1 MAPRIGQKMIEI
13 TLPDKS
19 KRYFDE
25 PPSIFE
31 LAQDI
36 GPGLAKATLAGV
48 INGEEYDACD
58 LIEKNSEVSILTNKD
73 QQGIDIIRHSCAH
86 LFGHAIKQIFPK
98 TKMAIGPIIEDGF
111 YYDIDLDHKLTQ
123 QDLAMIEKRMKELAR
138 TSYLVEKKVVPHK
151 EAVKVF
157 KSSKEDYKLEI
168 LKDIDNSEKVALPA
182 SLILKYLQKILRPLV
197 LFVNFF
203 SNFFMRL
210 LGTKETTINED
221 LSPEELKSVLEN
233 SGDLIPKKYQ
243 DMLISVLELDKVSVD
258 EVMTQRSVVI
268 GIDIN
273 QPIENI
279 LSNLQNNQK
288 DFLPVYN
295 ESLDDLRG
303 VIDLYGITSFLSNED
318 KSIESL
324 IESLDEA
331 YFIPE
336 NTPLSTQLFNFQKN
350 KKTVAV
356 IIDEYGSVKGLVTI
370 KDVLEEIVGELATDI
385 DRETVEIMEQKD
397 GSYLID
403 ASIPLRELNKKLNW
417 QLPINGAKTL
427 NGLIIDQVET
437 IPENNIKI
445 EIDNYAIETVLI
457 RNNMIKIARVLQVE
471 QEDEEL
477 SDD

>member
-1 MAPRIGQKMIEI
+1 MMSLNRYRLKHLVKENDKGAIRADKLLKRPDRLLGVILIGNNFVNILAASLTTVLCLNLFGDSGVVIGSIVLTLIILVFAEI
-13 TLPDKS
+13 T
-19 KRYFDE
+19 
-25 PPSIFE
+25 
-31 LAQDI
+31 
-36 GPGLAKATLAGV
+36 
-48 INGEEYDACD
+48 
-58 LIEKNSEVSILTNKD
+58 
-73 QQGIDIIRHSCAH
+73 
-86 LFGHAIKQIFPK
+86 PK
-98 TKMAIGPIIEDGF
+98 TFAA
-111 YYDIDLDHKLTQ
+111 L
-123 QDLAMIEKRMKELAR
+123 
-138 TSYLVEKKVVPHK
+138 
-151 EAVKVF
+151 
-157 KSSKEDYKLEI
+157 
-168 LKDIDNSEKVALPA
+168 NSEKVALPA

-258 EVMTQRSVVI
+258 EVMTQRSEVI

-273 QPIENI
+273 QPIETI

-303 VIDLYGITSFLSNED
+303 VIDLYGITSFLSNVD

-427 NGLIIDQVET
+427 NGLIIDQDET

-445 EIDNYAIETVLI
+445 EIENYSIETVLI
-457 RNNMIKIARVLQVE
+457 RNNMIKIARVLQIE

>member
-1 MAPRIGQKMIEI
+1 MMSLNRYRLKHLVKENDKGAIRADKLLKRPDRLLGVILIGNNFVNILAASLTTVLCLNLFGDSGVVIGSIVLTLIILVFAEI
-13 TLPDKS
+13 T
-19 KRYFDE
+19 
-25 PPSIFE
+25 
-31 LAQDI
+31 
-36 GPGLAKATLAGV
+36 
-48 INGEEYDACD
+48 
-58 LIEKNSEVSILTNKD
+58 
-73 QQGIDIIRHSCAH
+73 
-86 LFGHAIKQIFPK
+86 PK
-98 TKMAIGPIIEDGF
+98 TFAA
-111 YYDIDLDHKLTQ
+111 L
-123 QDLAMIEKRMKELAR
+123 
-138 TSYLVEKKVVPHK
+138 
-151 EAVKVF
+151 
-157 KSSKEDYKLEI
+157 
-168 LKDIDNSEKVALPA
+168 NSEKVALPA
-182 SLILKYLQKILRPLV
+182 SLILKYLQKLLRPLV

-210 LGTKETTINED
+210 LGTKETTVNED

-258 EVMTQRSVVI
+258 EVMTQRSEVI

-445 EIDNYAIETVLI
+445 EIENYSIETVLI
-457 RNNMIKIARVLQVE
+457 RNNMIKIARVLQIE

>member
-1 MAPRIGQKMIEI
+1 MMSLNRYRLKHLVKENDKGAIRADKLLKRPDRLLGVILIGNNFVNILAASLTTVLCLNLFGDSGVVIGSIVLTLIILVFAEI
-13 TLPDKS
+13 T
-19 KRYFDE
+19 
-25 PPSIFE
+25 
-31 LAQDI
+31 
-36 GPGLAKATLAGV
+36 
-48 INGEEYDACD
+48 
-58 LIEKNSEVSILTNKD
+58 
-73 QQGIDIIRHSCAH
+73 
-86 LFGHAIKQIFPK
+86 PK
-98 TKMAIGPIIEDGF
+98 TFAA
-111 YYDIDLDHKLTQ
+111 L
-123 QDLAMIEKRMKELAR
+123 
-138 TSYLVEKKVVPHK
+138 
-151 EAVKVF
+151 
-157 KSSKEDYKLEI
+157 
-168 LKDIDNSEKVALPA
+168 NSEKVALPA

-258 EVMTQRSVVI
+258 EVMTQRSEVI

-437 IPENNIKI
+437 IPEDNIKI
-445 EIDNYAIETVLI
+445 EIENYAIETVLI
-457 RNNMIKIARVLQVE
+457 RNNMIKIARVLQTE
-471 QEDEEL
+471 QKDEEL

>member
-1 MAPRIGQKMIEI
+1 MMSLNRYRLKHLVKENDKGAIRADKLLKRPDRLLGVILIGNNFVNILAASLTTVLCLNLFGDSGVVIGSIVLTLIILVFAEI
-13 TLPDKS
+13 T
-19 KRYFDE
+19 
-25 PPSIFE
+25 
-31 LAQDI
+31 
-36 GPGLAKATLAGV
+36 
-48 INGEEYDACD
+48 
-58 LIEKNSEVSILTNKD
+58 
-73 QQGIDIIRHSCAH
+73 
-86 LFGHAIKQIFPK
+86 PK
-98 TKMAIGPIIEDGF
+98 TFAA
-111 YYDIDLDHKLTQ
+111 L
-123 QDLAMIEKRMKELAR
+123 
-138 TSYLVEKKVVPHK
+138 
-151 EAVKVF
+151 
-157 KSSKEDYKLEI
+157 
-168 LKDIDNSEKVALPA
+168 NSEKVALPA

-258 EVMTQRSVVI
+258 EVMTQRSEVI

-279 LSNLQNNQK
+279 LSNLQNNHK

-303 VIDLYGITSFLSNED
+303 VIDLYGITAFLSNED

-385 DRETVEIMEQKD
+385 DKETVEIMEQKD

-403 ASIPLRELNKKLNW
+403 ASVPLRELNKKLNW

-445 EIDNYAIETVLI
+445 EIDNYVIETVLI
-457 RNNMIKIARVLQVE
+457 RNNMIKIARVLQIK

>member
-1 MAPRIGQKMIEI
+1 MMSLNRYRLKHLVKENDKGAIRAEKLLKRPDRLLGVILIGNNFVNILAASLTTVLCLNLFGDSGVVIGSIVLTLIILIFAEI
-13 TLPDKS
+13 T
-19 KRYFDE
+19 
-25 PPSIFE
+25 
-31 LAQDI
+31 
-36 GPGLAKATLAGV
+36 
-48 INGEEYDACD
+48 
-58 LIEKNSEVSILTNKD
+58 
-73 QQGIDIIRHSCAH
+73 
-86 LFGHAIKQIFPK
+86 PK
-98 TKMAIGPIIEDGF
+98 TFAA
-111 YYDIDLDHKLTQ
+111 L
-123 QDLAMIEKRMKELAR
+123 
-138 TSYLVEKKVVPHK
+138 
-151 EAVKVF
+151 
-157 KSSKEDYKLEI
+157 
-168 LKDIDNSEKVALPA
+168 NSEKVALPA
-182 SLILKYLQKILRPLV
+182 SFVLKYLQKLFRPLV

-203 SNFFMRL
+203 SNFFMRI

-258 EVMTQRSVVI
+258 EVMTQRSEVV

-279 LSNLQNNQK
+279 LSNLQKNQK
-288 DFLPVYN
+288 DFLPVYA
-295 ESLDDLRG
+295 ESLDELRG
-303 VIDLYGITSFLSNED
+303 IIDLYGITSFLSNED

-331 YFIPE
+331 YFTPE

-356 IIDEYGSVKGLVTI
+356 VIDEYGSVKGIVTI
-370 KDVLEEIVGELATDI
+370 KDVLEEIVGELATDV
-385 DRETVEIMEQKD
+385 DKETVEIMEQKD

-427 NGLIIDQVET
+427 NGLIIDQIET

-445 EIDNYAIETVLI
+445 EIENYLVETVLI
-457 RNNMIKIARVLQVE
+457 RNNMIKIARVLE
-471 QEDEEL
+471 LEKKEEEL
-477 SDD
+477 IDE

>member
-1 MAPRIGQKMIEI
+1 MMSLNRYRLKHLVKENDKGAIRADKLLKRPDRLLGVILIGNNFVNILAASLTTVLCLNLFGDSGVVIGSIVLTLFILVFAEI
-13 TLPDKS
+13 T
-19 KRYFDE
+19 
-25 PPSIFE
+25 
-31 LAQDI
+31 
-36 GPGLAKATLAGV
+36 
-48 INGEEYDACD
+48 
-58 LIEKNSEVSILTNKD
+58 
-73 QQGIDIIRHSCAH
+73 
-86 LFGHAIKQIFPK
+86 PK
-98 TKMAIGPIIEDGF
+98 TFAA
-111 YYDIDLDHKLTQ
+111 L
-123 QDLAMIEKRMKELAR
+123 
-138 TSYLVEKKVVPHK
+138 
-151 EAVKVF
+151 
-157 KSSKEDYKLEI
+157 
-168 LKDIDNSEKVALPA
+168 NSEKVALPA

-258 EVMTQRSVVI
+258 EVMTQRSEVI

-273 QPIENI
+273 QAVENI

-288 DFLPVYN
+288 DFLPVYD
-295 ESLDDLRG
+295 ESLDNLRG

-336 NTPLSTQLFNFQKN
+336 NTPLSTKLFNFQKN

-356 IIDEYGSVKGLVTI
+356 VIDEYGSVKGIVTI

-385 DRETVEIMEQKD
+385 DKETVEIMEQKD

-417 QLPINGAKTL
+417 QLPVNGAKTL
-427 NGLIIDQVET
+427 NGLIIDQIET
-437 IPENNIKI
+437 IPEKNIKI
-445 EIDNYAIETVLI
+445 KIENYSVESVLI
-457 RNNMIKIARVLQVE
+457 RNNMIKIARVLQLIE
-471 QEDEEL
+471 KDERL
-477 SDD
+477 SDE

>member
-1 MAPRIGQKMIEI
+1 MSLNRYRLKHLVKENDRGAIRAEKLLRRPDRLLGVILIGNNFVNILAASLTTVLCLNLFGDSGVVIGSIVLTLIILIFAEI
-13 TLPDKS
+13 T
-19 KRYFDE
+19 
-25 PPSIFE
+25 
-31 LAQDI
+31 
-36 GPGLAKATLAGV
+36 
-48 INGEEYDACD
+48 
-58 LIEKNSEVSILTNKD
+58 
-73 QQGIDIIRHSCAH
+73 
-86 LFGHAIKQIFPK
+86 PK
-98 TKMAIGPIIEDGF
+98 TFAA
-111 YYDIDLDHKLTQ
+111 L
-123 QDLAMIEKRMKELAR
+123 
-138 TSYLVEKKVVPHK
+138 
-151 EAVKVF
+151 
-157 KSSKEDYKLEI
+157 
-168 LKDIDNSEKVALPA
+168 NSEKVALPA
-182 SLILKYLQKILRPLV
+182 SFILKYLQKILRPLV

-203 SNFFMRL
+203 SNFFMRI
-210 LGTKETTINED
+210 LGTKETSINED

-258 EVMTQRSVVI
+258 EVMTQRSEVI

-279 LSNLQNNQK
+279 LSNLQKNQK
-288 DFLPVYN
+288 DFLPVYA
-295 ESLDDLRG
+295 ESLDELKG
-303 VIDLYGITSFLSNED
+303 IIDLYGITAFLSNED

-331 YFIPE
+331 YFTPE

-356 IIDEYGSVKGLVTI
+356 VIDEYGSVKGIVTI

-385 DRETVEIMEQKD
+385 DKETIEIMKQKD

-427 NGLIIDQVET
+427 NGLIIDQIET

-445 EIDNYAIETVLI
+445 EIENYLVETVLI
-457 RNNMIKIARVLQVE
+457 RNNMIKIARVLQLKKE
-471 QEDEEL
+471 EEL
-477 SDD
+477 NDE

>member
-1 MAPRIGQKMIEI
+1 MMSLNRYRLKHLVKENDKGAIRADKLLKRPDRLLGVILIGNNFVNILAASLTTVLCLNLFGDSGVVIGSIVLTLIILVFAEI
-13 TLPDKS
+13 T
-19 KRYFDE
+19 
-25 PPSIFE
+25 
-31 LAQDI
+31 
-36 GPGLAKATLAGV
+36 
-48 INGEEYDACD
+48 
-58 LIEKNSEVSILTNKD
+58 
-73 QQGIDIIRHSCAH
+73 
-86 LFGHAIKQIFPK
+86 PK
-98 TKMAIGPIIEDGF
+98 TFAA
-111 YYDIDLDHKLTQ
+111 L
-123 QDLAMIEKRMKELAR
+123 
-138 TSYLVEKKVVPHK
+138 
-151 EAVKVF
+151 
-157 KSSKEDYKLEI
+157 
-168 LKDIDNSEKVALPA
+168 NSEKVALPA

-233 SGDLIPKKYQ
+233 SGGLIPKKYQ

-258 EVMTQRSVVI
+258 EVMTQRSEVI

-273 QPIENI
+273 QPIETI

-445 EIDNYAIETVLI
+445 EIENYSIETVLI
-457 RNNMIKIARVLQVE
+457 RNNMIKIARVLQIE

>member
-1 MAPRIGQKMIEI
+1 MMSLNRYRLKHLVKENDKGAIRADKLLKRPDRLLGVILIGNNFVNILAASLTTVLCLNLFGDSGVVIGSIVLTLISLVFAEI
-13 TLPDKS
+13 T
-19 KRYFDE
+19 
-25 PPSIFE
+25 
-31 LAQDI
+31 
-36 GPGLAKATLAGV
+36 
-48 INGEEYDACD
+48 
-58 LIEKNSEVSILTNKD
+58 
-73 QQGIDIIRHSCAH
+73 
-86 LFGHAIKQIFPK
+86 PK
-98 TKMAIGPIIEDGF
+98 TFAA
-111 YYDIDLDHKLTQ
+111 L
-123 QDLAMIEKRMKELAR
+123 
-138 TSYLVEKKVVPHK
+138 
-151 EAVKVF
+151 
-157 KSSKEDYKLEI
+157 
-168 LKDIDNSEKVALPA
+168 NSEKVALPA
-182 SLILKYLQKILRPLV
+182 SLVLKYLQKILRPLV

-258 EVMTQRSVVI
+258 EVMTQRSEVI

-427 NGLIIDQVET
+427 NGLIIDQIET

>member
-1 MAPRIGQKMIEI
+1 MMSLNRYRLKHLVKENDKGAIRADKLLKRPDRLLGVILIGNNFVNILAASLTTVLCLNLFGDSGVVIGSIVLTLIILVFAEI
-13 TLPDKS
+13 T
-19 KRYFDE
+19 
-25 PPSIFE
+25 
-31 LAQDI
+31 
-36 GPGLAKATLAGV
+36 
-48 INGEEYDACD
+48 
-58 LIEKNSEVSILTNKD
+58 
-73 QQGIDIIRHSCAH
+73 
-86 LFGHAIKQIFPK
+86 PK
-98 TKMAIGPIIEDGF
+98 TFAA
-111 YYDIDLDHKLTQ
+111 L
-123 QDLAMIEKRMKELAR
+123 
-138 TSYLVEKKVVPHK
+138 
-151 EAVKVF
+151 
-157 KSSKEDYKLEI
+157 
-168 LKDIDNSEKVALPA
+168 NSEKVALPA

-210 LGTKETTINED
+210 LGTKETSIKED

-258 EVMTQRSVVI
+258 EVMTQRSEVI

-288 DFLPVYN
+288 DFLPVYD

-303 VIDLYGITSFLSNED
+303 VIDLYGITAFLSNED

-324 IESLDEA
+324 IESLEEA

-427 NGLIIDQVET
+427 NGLIIDQIET
-437 IPENNIKI
+437 IPEDNIKI
-445 EIDNYAIETVLI
+445 EIGNYAIETVLI
-457 RNNMIKIARVLQVE
+457 RNNMIKIARVLQIE

>member
-1 MAPRIGQKMIEI
+1 MMSLNRYRLKHLVKENDKGAIRADKLLKRPDRLLGVILIGNNFVNILAASLTTVLCLNLFGDSGVVIGSIVLTLIILVFAEI
-13 TLPDKS
+13 T
-19 KRYFDE
+19 
-25 PPSIFE
+25 
-31 LAQDI
+31 
-36 GPGLAKATLAGV
+36 
-48 INGEEYDACD
+48 
-58 LIEKNSEVSILTNKD
+58 
-73 QQGIDIIRHSCAH
+73 
-86 LFGHAIKQIFPK
+86 PK
-98 TKMAIGPIIEDGF
+98 TFAA
-111 YYDIDLDHKLTQ
+111 L
-123 QDLAMIEKRMKELAR
+123 
-138 TSYLVEKKVVPHK
+138 
-151 EAVKVF
+151 
-157 KSSKEDYKLEI
+157 
-168 LKDIDNSEKVALPA
+168 NSEKVALPA
-182 SLILKYLQKILRPLV
+182 SLVLKYLQKILRPLV

-258 EVMTQRSVVI
+258 EVMTQRSEVI

-445 EIDNYAIETVLI
+445 EIHNYAIETVLI
-457 RNNMIKIARVLQVE
+457 RNNMIKIARVLQIVK
-471 QEDEEL
+471 EDEEL

>member
-1 MAPRIGQKMIEI
+1 MMSLNRYRLKHLVKENNKGAIRADKLLKRPDRLLGVILIGNNFVNILAASLTTVLCLNLFGDSGVVIGSIVLTLIILVFAEI
-13 TLPDKS
+13 T
-19 KRYFDE
+19 
-25 PPSIFE
+25 
-31 LAQDI
+31 
-36 GPGLAKATLAGV
+36 
-48 INGEEYDACD
+48 
-58 LIEKNSEVSILTNKD
+58 
-73 QQGIDIIRHSCAH
+73 
-86 LFGHAIKQIFPK
+86 PK
-98 TKMAIGPIIEDGF
+98 TFAA
-111 YYDIDLDHKLTQ
+111 L
-123 QDLAMIEKRMKELAR
+123 
-138 TSYLVEKKVVPHK
+138 
-151 EAVKVF
+151 
-157 KSSKEDYKLEI
+157 
-168 LKDIDNSEKVALPA
+168 NSEKVALPA

-210 LGTKETTINED
+210 LGTKETSFNED

-258 EVMTQRSVVI
+258 EVMTQRSEVI

-445 EIDNYAIETVLI
+445 EIDNYSIETVLI
-457 RNNMIKIARVLQVE
+457 RNNMIKIARVLQIV

-477 SDD
+477 GDEWPKYKKLGQKK

>member
-1 MAPRIGQKMIEI
+1 MMSLNRYRLKYLVKENDKGAIRADKLLKRPDRLLGVILIGNNFVNILAASLTTVLCLNLFGDSGVVIGSIVLTLIILVFAEI
-13 TLPDKS
+13 T
-19 KRYFDE
+19 
-25 PPSIFE
+25 
-31 LAQDI
+31 
-36 GPGLAKATLAGV
+36 
-48 INGEEYDACD
+48 
-58 LIEKNSEVSILTNKD
+58 
-73 QQGIDIIRHSCAH
+73 
-86 LFGHAIKQIFPK
+86 PK
-98 TKMAIGPIIEDGF
+98 TFAA
-111 YYDIDLDHKLTQ
+111 L
-123 QDLAMIEKRMKELAR
+123 
-138 TSYLVEKKVVPHK
+138 
-151 EAVKVF
+151 
-157 KSSKEDYKLEI
+157 
-168 LKDIDNSEKVALPA
+168 NSEKVALPA

-210 LGTKETTINED
+210 LGTKETSINED

-258 EVMTQRSVVI
+258 EVMTQRSEVI

-273 QPIENI
+273 QPLENI
-279 LSNLQNNQK
+279 LSALQNNQK

-303 VIDLYGITSFLSNED
+303 VIDLYGITSFLSNEN

-324 IESLDEA
+324 IDSLDEA

-385 DRETVEIMEQKD
+385 DRETLEIMEQKD

-437 IPENNIKI
+437 IPENNIKL
-445 EIDNYAIETVLI
+445 EIDNYTIETVLI
-457 RNNMIKIARVLQVE
+457 RNNMIKIARVLQIE

-477 SDD
+477 GDY

>member
-1 MAPRIGQKMIEI
+1 MAEVNPWMLFSSIVFLLFLSACFSGVETAMMSLNGYRLKHLVKENDKGAIRADKLLKRPDRLLGVILIGNNFVNILAASLTTVLCLNLFGDSGVVIGSIVLTLIILVFAEI
-13 TLPDKS
+13 T
-19 KRYFDE
+19 
-25 PPSIFE
+25 
-31 LAQDI
+31 
-36 GPGLAKATLAGV
+36 
-48 INGEEYDACD
+48 
-58 LIEKNSEVSILTNKD
+58 
-73 QQGIDIIRHSCAH
+73 
-86 LFGHAIKQIFPK
+86 PK
-98 TKMAIGPIIEDGF
+98 TFAA
-111 YYDIDLDHKLTQ
+111 L
-123 QDLAMIEKRMKELAR
+123 
-138 TSYLVEKKVVPHK
+138 
-151 EAVKVF
+151 
-157 KSSKEDYKLEI
+157 
-168 LKDIDNSEKVALPA
+168 NSEKVALPA
-182 SLILKYLQKILRPLV
+182 SLVLKYLQKILRPLV

-258 EVMTQRSVVI
+258 EVMTQRSEVI

-445 EIDNYAIETVLI
+445 EIENYSIETVLI
-457 RNNMIKIARVLQVE
+457 RNNMIKIARVLQIE

>member
-1 MAPRIGQKMIEI
+1 MMSLNRYRLKHLVKENDKGAIRAVKLLKRPDRLLGVILIGNNFVNILAASLTTVLCLNLFGDSGVVIGSIVLTLIILVFAEI
-13 TLPDKS
+13 T
-19 KRYFDE
+19 
-25 PPSIFE
+25 
-31 LAQDI
+31 
-36 GPGLAKATLAGV
+36 
-48 INGEEYDACD
+48 
-58 LIEKNSEVSILTNKD
+58 
-73 QQGIDIIRHSCAH
+73 
-86 LFGHAIKQIFPK
+86 PK
-98 TKMAIGPIIEDGF
+98 TFAA
-111 YYDIDLDHKLTQ
+111 L
-123 QDLAMIEKRMKELAR
+123 
-138 TSYLVEKKVVPHK
+138 
-151 EAVKVF
+151 
-157 KSSKEDYKLEI
+157 
-168 LKDIDNSEKVALPA
+168 NSEKVALPA

-258 EVMTQRSVVI
+258 EVMTQRSEVI

-273 QPIENI
+273 QPIETI

-445 EIDNYAIETVLI
+445 EIENYAIETVLI
-457 RNNMIKIARVLQVE
+457 RNNMIKIARVLQIE

>member
-1 MAPRIGQKMIEI
+1 MMSLNRYRLKYLVKENDKGAIRADKLLKRPDRLLGVILIGNNFVNILAASLTTVLCLNLFGDSGVVIGSIVLTLIILVFAEI
-13 TLPDKS
+13 T
-19 KRYFDE
+19 
-25 PPSIFE
+25 
-31 LAQDI
+31 
-36 GPGLAKATLAGV
+36 
-48 INGEEYDACD
+48 
-58 LIEKNSEVSILTNKD
+58 
-73 QQGIDIIRHSCAH
+73 
-86 LFGHAIKQIFPK
+86 PK
-98 TKMAIGPIIEDGF
+98 TFAA
-111 YYDIDLDHKLTQ
+111 L
-123 QDLAMIEKRMKELAR
+123 
-138 TSYLVEKKVVPHK
+138 
-151 EAVKVF
+151 
-157 KSSKEDYKLEI
+157 
-168 LKDIDNSEKVALPA
+168 NSEKVALPA

-210 LGTKETTINED
+210 LGTKNTSINED

-258 EVMTQRSVVI
+258 EVMTQRSEVI

-279 LSNLQNNQK
+279 LSTLQNNQK

-303 VIDLYGITSFLSNED
+303 VIDLYGITSFLSNEN

-324 IESLDEA
+324 IDSLDEA

-385 DRETVEIMEQKD
+385 DRESVEIMEQKD

-437 IPENNIKI
+437 IPEKNIKI

-457 RNNMIKIARVLQVE
+457 RNNMIKIARVLQIK

>member
-1 MAPRIGQKMIEI
+1 MMSLNRYRLKHLVKENNKGAIRADKLLKRPDRLLGVILIGNNFVNILAASLTTVLCLNLFGDSGVVIGSIVLTLFILVFAEI
-13 TLPDKS
+13 T
-19 KRYFDE
+19 
-25 PPSIFE
+25 
-31 LAQDI
+31 
-36 GPGLAKATLAGV
+36 
-48 INGEEYDACD
+48 
-58 LIEKNSEVSILTNKD
+58 
-73 QQGIDIIRHSCAH
+73 
-86 LFGHAIKQIFPK
+86 PK
-98 TKMAIGPIIEDGF
+98 TFAA
-111 YYDIDLDHKLTQ
+111 L
-123 QDLAMIEKRMKELAR
+123 
-138 TSYLVEKKVVPHK
+138 
-151 EAVKVF
+151 
-157 KSSKEDYKLEI
+157 
-168 LKDIDNSEKVALPA
+168 NSEKVALPA
-182 SLILKYLQKILRPLV
+182 SLTLKYLQKILRPLV

-258 EVMTQRSVVI
+258 EVMTQRSEVI

-273 QPIENI
+273 QAVENI

-288 DFLPVYN
+288 DFLPVYD

-356 IIDEYGSVKGLVTI
+356 VIDEYGSVKGIVTI

-385 DRETVEIMEQKD
+385 DKETVEIMEQKD

-417 QLPINGAKTL
+417 QLPVNGAKTL
-427 NGLIIDQVET
+427 NGLIIDQIET
-437 IPENNIKI
+437 IPEKNIKI
-445 EIDNYAIETVLI
+445 KIENYSVETVLI
-457 RNNMIKIARVLQVE
+457 RNNMIKIARVLQLIE
-471 QEDEEL
+471 KDERL
-477 SDD
+477 SDE

>member
-1 MAPRIGQKMIEI
+1 MMSLNRYRLKHLVKENDKGAIRADKLLKRPDRLLGVILIGNNFVNILAASLTTVLCLNLFGDSGVVIGSIVLTLIILVFAEI
-13 TLPDKS
+13 T
-19 KRYFDE
+19 
-25 PPSIFE
+25 
-31 LAQDI
+31 
-36 GPGLAKATLAGV
+36 
-48 INGEEYDACD
+48 
-58 LIEKNSEVSILTNKD
+58 
-73 QQGIDIIRHSCAH
+73 
-86 LFGHAIKQIFPK
+86 PK
-98 TKMAIGPIIEDGF
+98 TFAA
-111 YYDIDLDHKLTQ
+111 L
-123 QDLAMIEKRMKELAR
+123 
-138 TSYLVEKKVVPHK
+138 
-151 EAVKVF
+151 
-157 KSSKEDYKLEI
+157 
-168 LKDIDNSEKVALPA
+168 NSEKVALPA

-258 EVMTQRSVVI
+258 EVMTQRSEVI

-279 LSNLQNNQK
+279 LSNLQKNQK

-445 EIDNYAIETVLI
+445 EIENYSIETVLI
-457 RNNMIKIARVLQVE
+457 RNNMIKIARVLQIE

>member
-1 MAPRIGQKMIEI
+1 MMSLNRYRLKYLVKENDKGAIRADKLLKRPDRLLGVILIGNNFVNILAASLTTVLCLNLFGDSGVVIGSIVLTLIILVFAEI
-13 TLPDKS
+13 T
-19 KRYFDE
+19 
-25 PPSIFE
+25 
-31 LAQDI
+31 
-36 GPGLAKATLAGV
+36 
-48 INGEEYDACD
+48 
-58 LIEKNSEVSILTNKD
+58 
-73 QQGIDIIRHSCAH
+73 
-86 LFGHAIKQIFPK
+86 PK
-98 TKMAIGPIIEDGF
+98 TFAA
-111 YYDIDLDHKLTQ
+111 L
-123 QDLAMIEKRMKELAR
+123 
-138 TSYLVEKKVVPHK
+138 
-151 EAVKVF
+151 
-157 KSSKEDYKLEI
+157 
-168 LKDIDNSEKVALPA
+168 NSEKVALPA

-210 LGTKETTINED
+210 LGTKNTSINED

-258 EVMTQRSVVI
+258 EVMTQRSEVI

-279 LSNLQNNQK
+279 LSTLQNNQK

-437 IPENNIKI
+437 IPEDNIKI
-445 EIDNYAIETVLI
+445 EIDNYSIETVLI
-457 RNNMIKIARVLQVE
+457 RNNMIKIARVLQIK

>member
-1 MAPRIGQKMIEI
+1 MMSLNRYRLKHLVKENDKGAIRADKLLKRPDRLLGVILIGNNFVNILAASLTTVLCLNLFGDSGVVIGSIVLTLIILVFAEI
-13 TLPDKS
+13 T
-19 KRYFDE
+19 
-25 PPSIFE
+25 
-31 LAQDI
+31 
-36 GPGLAKATLAGV
+36 
-48 INGEEYDACD
+48 
-58 LIEKNSEVSILTNKD
+58 
-73 QQGIDIIRHSCAH
+73 
-86 LFGHAIKQIFPK
+86 PK
-98 TKMAIGPIIEDGF
+98 TFAA
-111 YYDIDLDHKLTQ
+111 L
-123 QDLAMIEKRMKELAR
+123 
-138 TSYLVEKKVVPHK
+138 
-151 EAVKVF
+151 
-157 KSSKEDYKLEI
+157 
-168 LKDIDNSEKVALPA
+168 NSEKVALPA

-210 LGTKETTINED
+210 LGTKETSINED

-258 EVMTQRSVVI
+258 EVMTQRSEVI

-273 QPIENI
+273 QPIETI

-445 EIDNYAIETVLI
+445 EIENYSIETVLI
-457 RNNMIKIARVLQVE
+457 RNNMIKIARVLQIE

>member
-1 MAPRIGQKMIEI
+1 MMSLNRYRLKHLVKENDKGAIRADKLLKRPDRLLGVILIGNNFVNILAASLTTVLCLNLFGDSGVVIGSIVLTLIILVFAEI
-13 TLPDKS
+13 T
-19 KRYFDE
+19 
-25 PPSIFE
+25 
-31 LAQDI
+31 
-36 GPGLAKATLAGV
+36 
-48 INGEEYDACD
+48 
-58 LIEKNSEVSILTNKD
+58 
-73 QQGIDIIRHSCAH
+73 
-86 LFGHAIKQIFPK
+86 PK
-98 TKMAIGPIIEDGF
+98 TFAA
-111 YYDIDLDHKLTQ
+111 L
-123 QDLAMIEKRMKELAR
+123 
-138 TSYLVEKKVVPHK
+138 
-151 EAVKVF
+151 
-157 KSSKEDYKLEI
+157 
-168 LKDIDNSEKVALPA
+168 NSEKVALPA
-182 SLILKYLQKILRPLV
+182 SLVLKYLQKILRPLV

-258 EVMTQRSVVI
+258 EVMTQRSEVI

-273 QPIENI
+273 QPIETI
-279 LSNLQNNQK
+279 LSNLQKNQK

-445 EIDNYAIETVLI
+445 EIENYAIETVLI
-457 RNNMIKIARVLQVE
+457 RNNMIKIARVLQIK

>member
-1 MAPRIGQKMIEI
+1 MFTKNISFVGFK
-13 TLPDKS
+13 K
-19 KRYFDE
+19 K
-25 PPSIFE
+25 
-31 LAQDI
+31 
-36 GPGLAKATLAGV
+36 
-48 INGEEYDACD
+48 
-58 LIEKNSEVSILTNKD
+58 KNSLNIKRNFQKIIINSNHVLNSLSKSYKYSYNINQIKKYKKFNNFRIIGMGGSILGTETIYDFLK
-73 QQGIDIIRHSCAH
+73 HK
-86 LFGHAIKQIFPK
+86 IKKNF
-98 TKMAIGPIIEDGF
+98 
-111 YYDIDLDHKLTQ
+111 
-123 QDLAMIEKRMKELAR
+123 
-138 TSYLVEKKVVPHK
+138 
-151 EAVKVF
+151 
-157 KSSKEDYKLEI
+157 
-168 LKDIDNSEKVALPA
+168 
-182 SLILKYLQKILRPLV
+182 
-197 LFVNFF
+197 LFV
-203 SNFFMRL
+203 
-210 LGTKETTINED
+210 D
-221 LSPEELKSVLEN
+221 
-233 SGDLIPKKYQ
+233 
-243 DMLISVLELDKVSVD
+243 
-258 EVMTQRSVVI
+258 
-268 GIDIN
+268 
-273 QPIENI
+273 
-279 LSNLQNNQK
+279 NLQNNQK

-445 EIDNYAIETVLI
+445 EIENYSIETVLI
-457 RNNMIKIARVLQVE
+457 RNNMIKIARVLQIE

>member
-1 MAPRIGQKMIEI
+1 MMSLNRYRLKHLVKENDKGAIRADKLLKRPDRLLGVILIGNNFVNILAASLTTVLCLNLFGDSGVVIGSIVLTLIILVFAEI
-13 TLPDKS
+13 T
-19 KRYFDE
+19 
-25 PPSIFE
+25 
-31 LAQDI
+31 
-36 GPGLAKATLAGV
+36 
-48 INGEEYDACD
+48 
-58 LIEKNSEVSILTNKD
+58 
-73 QQGIDIIRHSCAH
+73 
-86 LFGHAIKQIFPK
+86 PK
-98 TKMAIGPIIEDGF
+98 TFAA
-111 YYDIDLDHKLTQ
+111 L
-123 QDLAMIEKRMKELAR
+123 
-138 TSYLVEKKVVPHK
+138 
-151 EAVKVF
+151 
-157 KSSKEDYKLEI
+157 
-168 LKDIDNSEKVALPA
+168 NSEKVALPA

-258 EVMTQRSVVI
+258 EVMTQRSEVI

-445 EIDNYAIETVLI
+445 EIDNYVIETVLI
-457 RNNMIKIARVLQVE
+457 RNNMIKIARVLQIK

>member
-1 MAPRIGQKMIEI
+1 MMSLNRYRLKYLVKENDKGAIRADKLLKRPDRLLGVILIGNNFVNILAASLTTVLCLNLFGDSGVVIGSIVLTLIILVFAEI
-13 TLPDKS
+13 T
-19 KRYFDE
+19 
-25 PPSIFE
+25 
-31 LAQDI
+31 
-36 GPGLAKATLAGV
+36 
-48 INGEEYDACD
+48 
-58 LIEKNSEVSILTNKD
+58 
-73 QQGIDIIRHSCAH
+73 
-86 LFGHAIKQIFPK
+86 PK
-98 TKMAIGPIIEDGF
+98 TFAA
-111 YYDIDLDHKLTQ
+111 L
-123 QDLAMIEKRMKELAR
+123 
-138 TSYLVEKKVVPHK
+138 
-151 EAVKVF
+151 
-157 KSSKEDYKLEI
+157 
-168 LKDIDNSEKVALPA
+168 NSEKVALPA

-258 EVMTQRSVVI
+258 EVMTQRSEVI

-279 LSNLQNNQK
+279 LSNLRNNQK

-303 VIDLYGITSFLSNED
+303 VIDLYGITSFLSNEN

-324 IESLDEA
+324 IDSLDEA

-437 IPENNIKI
+437 IPENNIRI
-445 EIDNYAIETVLI
+445 EIENYSIETVLI
-457 RNNMIKIARVLQVE
+457 RNNMIKIARVLQIE

>member
-1 MAPRIGQKMIEI
+1 MMSLNRYRLKHLVKENDKGAIRADKLLKRPDRLLGVILIGNNFVNILAASLTTVLCLNLFGDSGVVIGSIVLTLIILVFAEI
-13 TLPDKS
+13 T
-19 KRYFDE
+19 
-25 PPSIFE
+25 
-31 LAQDI
+31 
-36 GPGLAKATLAGV
+36 
-48 INGEEYDACD
+48 
-58 LIEKNSEVSILTNKD
+58 
-73 QQGIDIIRHSCAH
+73 
-86 LFGHAIKQIFPK
+86 PK
-98 TKMAIGPIIEDGF
+98 TFAA
-111 YYDIDLDHKLTQ
+111 L
-123 QDLAMIEKRMKELAR
+123 
-138 TSYLVEKKVVPHK
+138 
-151 EAVKVF
+151 
-157 KSSKEDYKLEI
+157 
-168 LKDIDNSEKVALPA
+168 NSEKVALPA

-258 EVMTQRSVVI
+258 EVMTQRSEVI

-273 QPIENI
+273 QPIETI
-279 LSNLQNNQK
+279 LINLQNNQK

-445 EIDNYAIETVLI
+445 DIENYSIETVLI
-457 RNNMIKIARVLQVE
+457 RNNMIKIARVLQIE

>member
-1 MAPRIGQKMIEI
+1 MMSLNRYRLKHLVKENDKGAIRADKLLKRPDRLLGVILIGNNFVNILAASLTTVLCLNLFGDSGVVIGSIVLTLIILVFAEI
-13 TLPDKS
+13 T
-19 KRYFDE
+19 
-25 PPSIFE
+25 
-31 LAQDI
+31 
-36 GPGLAKATLAGV
+36 
-48 INGEEYDACD
+48 
-58 LIEKNSEVSILTNKD
+58 
-73 QQGIDIIRHSCAH
+73 
-86 LFGHAIKQIFPK
+86 PK
-98 TKMAIGPIIEDGF
+98 TFAA
-111 YYDIDLDHKLTQ
+111 L
-123 QDLAMIEKRMKELAR
+123 
-138 TSYLVEKKVVPHK
+138 
-151 EAVKVF
+151 
-157 KSSKEDYKLEI
+157 
-168 LKDIDNSEKVALPA
+168 NSEKVALPA

-258 EVMTQRSVVI
+258 EVMTQRSEVI

-385 DRETVEIMEQKD
+385 DRETLEIMEQKD

-437 IPENNIKI
+437 IPEDNIKI
-445 EIDNYAIETVLI
+445 EIENYAIETVLI
-457 RNNMIKIARVLQVE
+457 RNNMIKIARVLQIE

>member
-1 MAPRIGQKMIEI
+1 MMSLNRYRLKHLVKENDKGAIRADKLLKRPDRLLGVILIGNNFVNILAASLTTVLCINLFGDSGVVIGSIVLTLIILVFAEI
-13 TLPDKS
+13 T
-19 KRYFDE
+19 
-25 PPSIFE
+25 
-31 LAQDI
+31 
-36 GPGLAKATLAGV
+36 
-48 INGEEYDACD
+48 
-58 LIEKNSEVSILTNKD
+58 
-73 QQGIDIIRHSCAH
+73 
-86 LFGHAIKQIFPK
+86 PK
-98 TKMAIGPIIEDGF
+98 TFAA
-111 YYDIDLDHKLTQ
+111 L
-123 QDLAMIEKRMKELAR
+123 
-138 TSYLVEKKVVPHK
+138 
-151 EAVKVF
+151 
-157 KSSKEDYKLEI
+157 
-168 LKDIDNSEKVALPA
+168 NSEKVALPA

-258 EVMTQRSVVI
+258 EVMTQRSEVI

-303 VIDLYGITSFLSNED
+303 VIDLYGITAFLSNED
-318 KSIESL
+318 KSIERL

-385 DRETVEIMEQKD
+385 DKETVEIMKQKD

-403 ASIPLRELNKKLNW
+403 ASVPLRELNKKLNW

-445 EIDNYAIETVLI
+445 EIDNYVIETVLI
-457 RNNMIKIARVLQVE
+457 RNNMIKIARVLQIK

>member
-1 MAPRIGQKMIEI
+1 MMSLNRYRLKHLVKENDKGAIRADKLLKRPDRLLGVILIGNNFVNILAASLTTVLCLNLFGDSGVVIGSIVLTLIILVFAEI
-13 TLPDKS
+13 T
-19 KRYFDE
+19 
-25 PPSIFE
+25 
-31 LAQDI
+31 
-36 GPGLAKATLAGV
+36 
-48 INGEEYDACD
+48 
-58 LIEKNSEVSILTNKD
+58 
-73 QQGIDIIRHSCAH
+73 
-86 LFGHAIKQIFPK
+86 PK
-98 TKMAIGPIIEDGF
+98 TFAA
-111 YYDIDLDHKLTQ
+111 L
-123 QDLAMIEKRMKELAR
+123 
-138 TSYLVEKKVVPHK
+138 
-151 EAVKVF
+151 
-157 KSSKEDYKLEI
+157 
-168 LKDIDNSEKVALPA
+168 NSEKVALPA

-258 EVMTQRSVVI
+258 EVMTQRSEVI

-279 LSNLQNNQK
+279 LDNLQNNQK

-370 KDVLEEIVGELATDI
+370 KDVLEEIVGELATDV

-457 RNNMIKIARVLQVE
+457 RNNMIKIARVLQIE

>member
-1 MAPRIGQKMIEI
+1 MLFSSIVFLLFLSAFFSGVETAMMSLNRYRLKHLVKENDKGAIRADKLLKRPDRLLGVILIGNNFVNILAASLTTVLCLNLFGDSGVVIGSLVLTLVILVFAEI
-13 TLPDKS
+13 T
-19 KRYFDE
+19 
-25 PPSIFE
+25 
-31 LAQDI
+31 
-36 GPGLAKATLAGV
+36 
-48 INGEEYDACD
+48 
-58 LIEKNSEVSILTNKD
+58 
-73 QQGIDIIRHSCAH
+73 
-86 LFGHAIKQIFPK
+86 PK
-98 TKMAIGPIIEDGF
+98 TFAA
-111 YYDIDLDHKLTQ
+111 L
-123 QDLAMIEKRMKELAR
+123 
-138 TSYLVEKKVVPHK
+138 
-151 EAVKVF
+151 
-157 KSSKEDYKLEI
+157 
-168 LKDIDNSEKVALPA
+168 NSEKVALPA

-258 EVMTQRSVVI
+258 EVMTQRSEVI

-279 LSNLQNNQK
+279 LSNLQSNQK

-303 VIDLYGITSFLSNED
+303 VIDLYGITAFLSNED

-385 DRETVEIMEQKD
+385 DKETVEIMEQKD

-403 ASIPLRELNKKLNW
+403 ASVPLRELNKKLNW

-445 EIDNYAIETVLI
+445 EIDNYVIETVLI
-457 RNNMIKIARVLQVE
+457 RNNMIKIARVLQIK

>member
-1 MAPRIGQKMIEI
+1 MMSLNRYRLKHLVKENDKGAIRADKLLKRPDRLLGVILIGNNFVNILAASLTTVLCLNLFGDSGVVIGSIVLTLIILVFAEI
-13 TLPDKS
+13 T
-19 KRYFDE
+19 
-25 PPSIFE
+25 
-31 LAQDI
+31 
-36 GPGLAKATLAGV
+36 
-48 INGEEYDACD
+48 
-58 LIEKNSEVSILTNKD
+58 
-73 QQGIDIIRHSCAH
+73 
-86 LFGHAIKQIFPK
+86 PK
-98 TKMAIGPIIEDGF
+98 TFAA
-111 YYDIDLDHKLTQ
+111 L
-123 QDLAMIEKRMKELAR
+123 
-138 TSYLVEKKVVPHK
+138 
-151 EAVKVF
+151 
-157 KSSKEDYKLEI
+157 
-168 LKDIDNSEKVALPA
+168 NSEKVALPA

-258 EVMTQRSVVI
+258 EVMTQRSEVI

-303 VIDLYGITSFLSNED
+303 VIDLYGITAFLSNED

-457 RNNMIKIARVLQVE
+457 RNNMIKIARVLQIE

>member
-1 MAPRIGQKMIEI
+1 MMSLNRYRLKHLVKENDKGAIRAEKLLKRPDRLLGVILIGNNFVNILAASLTTVLCLNLFGDSGVVIGSIVLTLIILVFAEI
-13 TLPDKS
+13 T
-19 KRYFDE
+19 
-25 PPSIFE
+25 
-31 LAQDI
+31 
-36 GPGLAKATLAGV
+36 
-48 INGEEYDACD
+48 
-58 LIEKNSEVSILTNKD
+58 
-73 QQGIDIIRHSCAH
+73 
-86 LFGHAIKQIFPK
+86 PK
-98 TKMAIGPIIEDGF
+98 TFAA
-111 YYDIDLDHKLTQ
+111 L
-123 QDLAMIEKRMKELAR
+123 
-138 TSYLVEKKVVPHK
+138 
-151 EAVKVF
+151 
-157 KSSKEDYKLEI
+157 
-168 LKDIDNSEKVALPA
+168 NSEKVALPA

-258 EVMTQRSVVI
+258 EVMTQRSEVI

-445 EIDNYAIETVLI
+445 EIENYSIETVLI
-457 RNNMIKIARVLQVE
+457 RNNMIKIARVLQIE

>member
-1 MAPRIGQKMIEI
+1 MMSLNRYRLKHLVKENNKGAIRADKLLKRPDRLLGVILIGNNFVNILAASLTTVLCLNLFGDSGVVIGSIVLTLIILVFAEI
-13 TLPDKS
+13 T
-19 KRYFDE
+19 
-25 PPSIFE
+25 
-31 LAQDI
+31 
-36 GPGLAKATLAGV
+36 
-48 INGEEYDACD
+48 
-58 LIEKNSEVSILTNKD
+58 
-73 QQGIDIIRHSCAH
+73 
-86 LFGHAIKQIFPK
+86 PK
-98 TKMAIGPIIEDGF
+98 TFAA
-111 YYDIDLDHKLTQ
+111 L
-123 QDLAMIEKRMKELAR
+123 
-138 TSYLVEKKVVPHK
+138 
-151 EAVKVF
+151 
-157 KSSKEDYKLEI
+157 
-168 LKDIDNSEKVALPA
+168 NSEKVALPA

-258 EVMTQRSVVI
+258 EVMTQRSEVI

-273 QPIENI
+273 QSIENI

>member
-1 MAPRIGQKMIEI
+1 MMSLNRYRLKYLVKENDKGAIRADKLLKRPDRLLGVILIGNNFVNILAASLTTVLCLNLFGDSGVVIGSIVLTLIILVFAEI
-13 TLPDKS
+13 T
-19 KRYFDE
+19 
-25 PPSIFE
+25 
-31 LAQDI
+31 
-36 GPGLAKATLAGV
+36 
-48 INGEEYDACD
+48 
-58 LIEKNSEVSILTNKD
+58 
-73 QQGIDIIRHSCAH
+73 
-86 LFGHAIKQIFPK
+86 PK
-98 TKMAIGPIIEDGF
+98 TFAA
-111 YYDIDLDHKLTQ
+111 L
-123 QDLAMIEKRMKELAR
+123 
-138 TSYLVEKKVVPHK
+138 
-151 EAVKVF
+151 
-157 KSSKEDYKLEI
+157 
-168 LKDIDNSEKVALPA
+168 NSEKVALPA

-210 LGTKETTINED
+210 LGTKNTSINED

-258 EVMTQRSVVI
+258 EVMTQRSEVI

-279 LSNLQNNQK
+279 LSTLQNNQK

-303 VIDLYGITSFLSNED
+303 VIDLYGITSFLSNEN

-324 IESLDEA
+324 IDSLDEA

-385 DRETVEIMEQKD
+385 DRESVEIMEQKD

-457 RNNMIKIARVLQVE
+457 RNNMIKIARVLQIKE
-471 QEDEEL
+471 EDEEL

>member
-1 MAPRIGQKMIEI
+1 MMSLNRYRLKHLVKENDKGAIRADKLLKRPDRLLGVILIGNNFVNILAASLTTVLCLNLFGDSGVVIGSIVLTLIILVFAEI
-13 TLPDKS
+13 T
-19 KRYFDE
+19 
-25 PPSIFE
+25 
-31 LAQDI
+31 
-36 GPGLAKATLAGV
+36 
-48 INGEEYDACD
+48 
-58 LIEKNSEVSILTNKD
+58 
-73 QQGIDIIRHSCAH
+73 
-86 LFGHAIKQIFPK
+86 PK
-98 TKMAIGPIIEDGF
+98 TFAA
-111 YYDIDLDHKLTQ
+111 L
-123 QDLAMIEKRMKELAR
+123 
-138 TSYLVEKKVVPHK
+138 
-151 EAVKVF
+151 
-157 KSSKEDYKLEI
+157 
-168 LKDIDNSEKVALPA
+168 NSEKVALPA

-258 EVMTQRSVVI
+258 EVMTQRSEVI

-457 RNNMIKIARVLQVE
+457 RNNMIKIARVLQID
-471 QEDEEL
+471 QENEEL
-477 SDD
+477 GDD

>member
-1 MAPRIGQKMIEI
+1 LADVNPWMLFSSIVFLLILSAFFSGVETAMMSLNRYRLKHLVKENDKGAIRADKLLKRPDRLLGVILIGNNFVNILAASLTTVLCLNLFGDSGVVIGSIVLTLIILVFAEI
-13 TLPDKS
+13 T
-19 KRYFDE
+19 
-25 PPSIFE
+25 
-31 LAQDI
+31 
-36 GPGLAKATLAGV
+36 
-48 INGEEYDACD
+48 
-58 LIEKNSEVSILTNKD
+58 
-73 QQGIDIIRHSCAH
+73 
-86 LFGHAIKQIFPK
+86 PK
-98 TKMAIGPIIEDGF
+98 TFAA
-111 YYDIDLDHKLTQ
+111 L
-123 QDLAMIEKRMKELAR
+123 
-138 TSYLVEKKVVPHK
+138 
-151 EAVKVF
+151 
-157 KSSKEDYKLEI
+157 
-168 LKDIDNSEKVALPA
+168 NSEKVALPA

-258 EVMTQRSVVI
+258 EVMTQRSEVI

-279 LSNLQNNQK
+279 LSNLQNNHK

-303 VIDLYGITSFLSNED
+303 VIDLYGITAFLSNED

-385 DRETVEIMEQKD
+385 DKETVEIMEQKD

-403 ASIPLRELNKKLNW
+403 ASVPLRELNKKLNW

-445 EIDNYAIETVLI
+445 EIDNYVIETVLI
-457 RNNMIKIARVLQVE
+457 RNNMIKIARVLQIK